1 MMQIEVGEAAGPSGP
16 GRGESATMPHKCNPT
31 CRILHSM
38 GMRLCGVALVA
49 LLLVTVA
56 GAISQAKGLREYV
69 EGYQT
74 VSSADDALLADLSL
88 YYRMYANVRLG
99 REYRLGSGVAWRLL
113 TDVRTGGAAP
123 RITWMADR
131 KSLLKANALFE
142 AIHGEALVDNER
154 RDVDR
159 RLAEL
164 YAWRNGQPSPWVIKP
179 PYFYPEKVAVTY
191 ATSRLVSYVEVRREV
206 RVMSIGVDVYGR
218 VLDLDQGRIREI
230 QGCGRYY
237 FDYDYSNFRFG
248 ELLDVCE
255 DAAYKSFMVL
265 WEDKVRQAVAK
276 AQARGDKLSEQ
287 CGESMGPLRPKGR
300 RMALYLTP
308 AGLAVFNQDWKPNW
322 ATYCASHD
330 ITVNPI
336 ILPYRELE
344 PFMKPGP
351 WRDELLK

>member
-1 MMQIEVGEAAGPSGP
+1 MMQIETGEATGPSGAA
-16 GRGESATMPHKCNPT
+16 RASAPVPHKCNPAR
-31 CRILHSM
+31 RILHSA
-38 GMRLCGVALVA
+38 GMRLCGVALAV
-49 LLLVTVA
+49 LLLVAGA
-56 GAISQAKGLREYV
+56 GAISQARGLREYV

-74 VSSADDALLADLSL
+74 VASADDALLADLAK

-99 REYRLGSGVAWRLL
+99 PEHRLGNGVAWRLL
-113 TDVRTGGAAP
+113 TDVRTGAAAP

-131 KSLLKANALFE
+131 RSLLKANALFE

-154 RDVDR
+154 RDLDR

-164 YAWRNGQPSPWVIKP
+164 SAWSTGQPSAWVVKP
-179 PYFYPEKVAVTY
+179 PYFHPEKVAVTY
-191 ATSRLVSYVEVRREV
+191 ATSRLVSYVEVRREA
-206 RVMSIGVDVYGR
+206 RVMSIGADVYGR

-237 FDYDYSNFRFG
+237 FDYDNSNFRFG

-255 DAAYKSFMVL
+255 DAAYKSFMAL
-265 WEDKVRQAVAK
+265 WEDKVRQAAVK

-308 AGLAVFNQDWKPNW
+308 AGLAVFNQDWKPDL
-322 ATYCASHD
+322 ATYCTSHD

-351 WRDELLK
+351 WRDELLR